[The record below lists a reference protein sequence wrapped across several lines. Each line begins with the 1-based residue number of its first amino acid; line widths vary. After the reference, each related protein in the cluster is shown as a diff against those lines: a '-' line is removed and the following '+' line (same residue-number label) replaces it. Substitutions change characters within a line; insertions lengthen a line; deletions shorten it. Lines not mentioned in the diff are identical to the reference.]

1 MSESFKKIKN
11 KYLRAAVI
19 KSSAV
24 GACCG
29 LLAVGAVLLPVKL
42 CAAELF
48 WAYYLLIGLGVALVV
63 GGGLF
68 LFLRPTDKKLAK
80 LLDGRYALH
89 EKVQTMVEYS
99 GSEEEMAVLQ
109 RQNAA
114 EALQSVPAKKPKLTA
129 VLKYVAL
136 TVAAC
141 ALFCTG
147 VALPGRAQE
156 GPGGDEDEIHE
167 ITDWQAA
174 ALAQLIEEVKN
185 SSLSAEIREPSVVV
199 LEELLDGLGQALPD
213 SAIRK
218 AVVSAVVLIDGIVSA
233 ANSYRNIAE
242 ELEKSEATEKF
253 GSAIAAA
260 VASYK
265 TDGVKITKI
274 DQVESKANGGYAA
287 ISAALA
293 VGTDAF
299 YGEVKELS
307 SGAALSVA
315 LNDFLIELTP
325 RLNAAGYGESDDLSK
340 ALYGFSADMQK
351 VANSSGYLSP
361 ATMRANIVTYSEA
374 YVDSATAALYVQT
387 YNCMMDE
394 FIRNRL
400 AEIFGLAS
408 SELPSEGAFPEVPDS
423 GDNSGDDENTGS
435 GGYGD
440 GDIKYGSDDLIYY
453 PDEREYVEYG
463 TVLAEY
469 EAKVKEL
476 INNGTVSEELSRYI
490 SQYFEILYSGN
501 GSADSQS

>member
-1 MSESFKKIKN
+1 MSESFKKLKN
-11 KYLRAAVI
+11 KYMRAAVI

-109 RQNAA
+109 RQNAS

-141 ALFCTG
+141 ALFCTS

-218 AVVSAVVLIDGIVSA
+218 AVVSSVVLIDGIVST

-242 ELEKSEATEKF
+242 ELEKSETTEKF
-253 GSAIAAA
+253 GSAIKAA

-265 TDGVKITKI
+265 SDGVKITKI
-274 DQVESKANGGYAA
+274 DQVESKADGGYAA

-299 YGEVKELS
+299 YDEIKELS
-307 SGAALSVA
+307 FTALPPA
-315 LNDFLIELTP
+315 LENFLIELTP
-325 RLNAAGYGESDDLSK
+325 RLNAAGYGETDDLSK
-340 ALYGFSADMQK
+340 ALFDFSSNIQK
-351 VANSSGYLSP
+351 VVNAEGY
-361 ATMRANIVTYSEA
+361 TVTMMRAQVVSHSEA
-374 YVDSATAALYVQT
+374 YVDSATAALSVQT

-408 SELPSEGAFPEVPDS
+408 SELPSEGAFPEDS
-423 GDNSGDDENTGS
+423 GNGDNSGGDENTGS

-440 GDIKYGSDDLIYY
+440 GNIKYGSDDLIYY

-463 TVLAEY
+463 KVLAEY

-476 INNGTVSEELSRYI
+476 INNGAVSEELAQYI

-501 GSADSQS
+501 GNADSQS